1 MGPNETLLNKFKR
14 QDIMTKII
22 VLNGLMFLLTSIS
35 AALMG
40 WSRSG
45 LYSWLALPDD
55 LIRLMGQPWSL
66 VTYSF
71 LHSGLFHLIFNM
83 LWLSFFGRFVLNLFP
98 PRRFLTVYLLG
109 GIVAGLFYLI
119 SYNVFPAFL
128 AGPSGQLVGASGA
141 VMAIMAF
148 AALYSPNAVV
158 RIFFFSLKLWQLA
171 AIMVLW
177 DLIRLPEMNNA
188 GGLIAHLGGAAFGFY
203 YGRNL
208 QAGRDIGL
216 WFERLVDRIVGLFN
230 GVSSKRRT
238 GNSRRSTSN
247 KRSSSSRKNQSRNTT
262 PNTQQQKIDA
272 ILDKIGQSGYESLT
286 KEEKDFLFKSGRN

>member
-1 MGPNETLLNKFKR
+1 MRSNENLLAQFKR
-14 QDIMTKII
+14 QDVMTKII
-22 VLNGLMFLLTSIS
+22 VLNAGVFLVFSIG
-35 AALMG
+35 AALMR
-40 WSRSG
+40 WSRDSV
-45 LYSWLALPDD
+45 YSWLALPDD
-55 LIRLMGQPWSL
+55 PLRFLSQPWSL

-71 LHSGLFHLIFNM
+71 LHSGFFHLVFNM

-98 PRRFLTVYLLG
+98 ARRFLTVYLLG
-109 GIVAGLFYLI
+109 GIVAGLVYLI

-128 AGPSGQLVGASGA
+128 GGPSGQLVGASGA

-148 AALYSPNAVV
+148 AALYSPYSTV
-158 RIFFFSLKLWQLA
+158 RIFFISLKLWQLA

-188 GGLIAHLGGAAFGFY
+188 GGLLAHLGGAAFGFY

-208 QAGRDIGL
+208 QRGRDVGSWFDGL
-216 WFERLVDRIVGLFN
+216 IDRLVTLWPEAWSQG
-230 GVSSKRRT
+230 
-238 GNSRRSTSN
+238 RSTN
-247 KRSSSSRKNQSRNTT
+247 RKRSSSSKKTRSNRSIQSAD
-262 PNTQQQKIDA
+262 QEKIDA